1 MYNFNGFR
9 PEISFFGA
17 CNSFDGFKSYFPQ
30 IFEPQKYKRIF
41 ILKGGPGTGK
51 SSLMRSVGAY
61 YSRLGLYT
69 EAVYCSSDP
78 SSLDGVIV
86 KYRGLNIAIL
96 DGTSPHATEAK
107 YPALIEKTTNL
118 EESIDSSVLKSS
130 YDRILE
136 LNKKKYDGYK
146 SAYSALAVCGR
157 LFRILDSELSVYGRN
172 IAAEIAKTYNLS
184 DQICSNNAKITPI
197 RIESSFSKFGIT
209 FIKPNEDN
217 KSVISLGPNPLLGGI
232 VLGALYR
239 DYLYNDKDLIVC
251 PSPLSPDLIDRI
263 YTSDYIFDISLDSNP
278 TIDIEPLFP
287 HTERIFE
294 VLECY
299 NRVLNLAQA
308 SLSYASQMHFALEDI
323 YKRSMDFE
331 NNERIYEK
339 IIEEINILLSI

>member
-1 MYNFNGFR
+1 MYNFNGFA

-30 IFEPQKYKRIF
+30 IFNPQKYTRIF

-86 KYRGLNIAIL
+86 KYQGVNIAII

-107 YPALIEKTTNL
+107 YPGVIEKTTNL
-118 EESIDSSVLKSS
+118 EESIDSTILKSS
-130 YDRILE
+130 KGTILE
-136 LNKKKYDGYK
+136 LNRKKSEGYK
-146 SAYSALAVCGR
+146 NAYLALAACGR
-157 LFRILDSELSVYGRN
+157 IFSIFNGELLAIGRN
-172 IAAEIAKTYNLS
+172 IAAELANRYGLSKKENDKNAIAS
-184 DQICSNNAKITPI
+184 PI

-209 FIKPNEDN
+209 SIKQNDES
-217 KSVISLGPNPLLGGI
+217 KSVISVSTNHLFGGI
-232 VLGALYR
+232 VLKALYNE
-239 DYLYNDKDLIVC
+239 YLYNDNDLIVC
-251 PSPLSPDLIDRI
+251 PSPLSTDLIDRI
-263 YTSDYIFDISLDSNP
+263 YTSEYIFEISLDSP
-278 TIDIEPLFP
+278 PSIDIDSLFP
-287 HTERIFE
+287 LKGE
-294 VLECY
+294 LSDAMECY
-299 NRVLNLAQA
+299 IKALDLAQ
-308 SLSYASQMHFALEDI
+308 SYLSYASQMHFALEDI

-339 IIEEINILLSI
+339 IIAQMNILLGI